1 MKYLIPILCL
11 FMMSCSTLVLKTE
24 SVFIKGQLAQ
34 SQEYYLTGNI
44 KEEVI
49 FEAGKIF
56 ILKEFHKDGQLKNL
70 FNVKE
75 KTFIEYNKDGTIKEE
90 GEIDNTTLG
99 FLALAGLTN
108 LSSLTS
114 LAIIPE
120 GNGIIKEYY
129 NNGKIK
135 EEVSYKD
142 GKLNGIFKEYYENG
156 SLKSEGRFKNGFLD
170 GKVKEY
176 YAN

>member
-1 MKYLIPILCL
+1 MKYLLSILCL
-11 FMMSCSTLVLKTE
+11 FVLSCSTLVLKTE
-24 SVFIKGQLAQ
+24 SVFTEGKLVQ
-34 SQEYYLTGNI
+34 SQEYYVTGNI

-49 FEAGKIF
+49 FVAGKIF
-56 ILKEFHKDGQLKNL
+56 LLKEFYKDGQLKNL
-70 FNVKE
+70 FNVNE
-75 KTFIEYNKDGTIKEE
+75 KTFIEYNKGGTIKEE
-90 GEIDNTTLG
+90 GEIDNTTLS
-99 FLALAGLTN
+99 FLTLAGLSN

-114 LAIIPE
+114 LAILPK
-120 GNGIIKEYY
+120 GSGIIKEYY
-129 NNGKIK
+129 DNGEIK

-176 YAN
+176 YSK